1 MNNLSLLPYP
11 RTLTPG
17 EGSYLLQPNRRIVL
31 EGAAP
36 WELGAA
42 GRRLQAALAEH
53 AQVDWEL
60 AASPLG
66 PPEEIGAT
74 LRIAPGDVTHE
85 QGYTLAITP
94 EGMVVEA
101 PTATG
106 VFYGICT
113 LAQILQQQGR
123 ELPALRVTDW
133 PDLAVRGLML
143 DISRDKV
150 PRMETLFPLIDQL
163 AGWKL
168 NQIQLYTEHTFAYRQ
183 HPDVWAT
190 ASPVTGDEILA
201 LDAFCRE
208 RHIELVPNQ
217 NSLGHMHRWLIHPR
231 YAALAEIQG
240 EFMTPWGQTMRGPWS
255 LSPLDPGSLELMSSI
270 YDELLPHFSST
281 QFNVGCD
288 EPFDLGQGR
297 SKEACAERGTERVY
311 LDYLLKIYQQ
321 VTARDHR
328 MQFWGDIIV
337 QAPDLISELPKDSLA
352 LEWGYEA
359 NHPFD
364 EHGQHFAASG
374 IPFYV

>member
-201 LDAFCRE
+201 LDAFCQE

-240 EFMTPWGQTMRGPWS
+240 EFMTPLGPDHARPVEPVS
-255 LSPLDPGSLELMSSI
+255 PGSRQPGI
-270 YDELLPHFSST
+270 DEQYLRRT
-281 QFNVGCD
+281 AA
-288 EPFDLGQGR
+288 PFLQ
-297 SKEACAERGTERVY
+297 
-311 LDYLLKIYQQ
+311 
-321 VTARDHR
+321 HP
-328 MQFWGDIIV
+328 V
-337 QAPDLISELPKDSLA
+337 QCRL
-352 LEWGYEA
+352 
-359 NHPFD
+359 
-364 EHGQHFAASG
+364 
-374 IPFYV
+374 